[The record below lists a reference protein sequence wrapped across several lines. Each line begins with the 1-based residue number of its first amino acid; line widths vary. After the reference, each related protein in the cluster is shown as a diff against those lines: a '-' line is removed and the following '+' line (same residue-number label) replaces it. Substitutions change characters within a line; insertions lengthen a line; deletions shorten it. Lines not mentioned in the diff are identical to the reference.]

1 MATYSVSNDRILIVC
16 GYTDQEVLRRSNGE
30 EIPDPPSFYF
40 EVKNVQYTSHI
51 KSYEGFESAQGLI
64 PIEKACDNFAE
75 LSFDVLVHQNITDA
89 KGSFVIDNTTKEVRL
104 RITDK
109 TCHTEETVDGNLV
122 LPRYVTPEEYTDEFI
137 ELRKN
142 FFADLDGR
150 PLIVVSSMFPSLP
163 TAFIENVDFNIPEGE
178 EDPTY
183 SVTIKE
189 YIDTGL

>member
-1 MATYSVSNDRILIVC
+1 MASYSISNDRVLIVC
-16 GYTDQEVLRRSNGE
+16 GYTDQELLRRSNGE

-40 EVKNVQYTSHI
+40 EVKNVQFSSHI

-64 PIEKACDNFAE
+64 PIEKACDTFAE
-75 LSFDVLVHQNITDA
+75 LSFDVLVHQNITDST
-89 KGSFVIDNTTKEVRL
+89 GSFVIDNSTKEVRL
-104 RITDK
+104 RVTDK
-109 TCHTEETVDGNLV
+109 SCSNEETIDGSLV
-122 LPRYVTPEEYTDEFI
+122 LPRYVTPEEYTDEYV

-150 PLIVVSSMFPSLP
+150 PLIVVSAMFPSMP
-163 TAFIENVDFNIPEGE
+163 TAFIESVSFNIPEGE

-189 YIDTGL
+189 YLDTGL